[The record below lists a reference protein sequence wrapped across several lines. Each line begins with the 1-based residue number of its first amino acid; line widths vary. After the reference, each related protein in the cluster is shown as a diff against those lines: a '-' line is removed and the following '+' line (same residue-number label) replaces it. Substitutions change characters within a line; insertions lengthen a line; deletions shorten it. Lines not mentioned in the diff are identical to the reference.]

1 MNSFG
6 QAESEFIGS
15 KSCQGCH
22 EEAFNYW
29 QNSHH
34 DLAMQPASENTVLGD
49 FNGVEFDY
57 HGSITRFSNDDSGFW
72 VTTQGPDGILEKF
85 PVEYVFGVY
94 PLQQY
99 LIPLAGGRLQALTI
113 AWDARPQSEGGQR
126 WYHLYPDEFISHSDP
141 LHWTGPYH
149 NWNARCAECHST
161 NVRKN
166 YNVETDSYD
175 TSYSE
180 IDVGCEACHSAG
192 RAHIEAVEQGRVGEV
207 EHGGFEVSLKGNMF
221 WERLPGASVA
231 SSSKKASP
239 MQVENCGRC
248 HSRRRTL
255 GDYRYG
261 HSLLDT
267 HSLAML
273 SPPLYHP
280 DGQIRD
286 EVYVYGSFIQSKMYD
301 AGVVC
306 TNCHEPHSNQLKVE
320 GNALCGQCHNAGQF
334 DTPDHHRH
342 SNSSE
347 GAQCVN
353 CHMPEQVYM
362 GVDKRRDHSMR
373 IPRPDISIQIGSP
386 NACIQCHTSQ
396 SNEWA
401 VDALL
406 HWGMETRDGKVHI
419 GVIFDNARKGDPTA
433 LSKIHDLALDP
444 NNNAI
449 WRGTAAELLGQY
461 RAVKTG
467 SAANEL
473 LQSANPLLRASAVRS
488 TENLPLVQRFR
499 ILQPHLNETNDSVIM
514 EIARVLSE
522 IPLAQIPPADASV
535 LTSIFNRYLNIQ
547 SDHLDLPSVQ
557 VQLGNFYSKRGYPER
572 AESAYRAAI
581 RINPQV
587 TGAYI
592 NLADLKRSEGDDVA
606 AGKILFNAV
615 KRFPTDADILHA
627 LGLLEIRRKNYDAA
641 LEFLKSAS
649 AYASDNIQYRY
660 IYAVALHDL
669 GQAERSIKELEAAL
683 NLSAY
688 SSNILLALVAYSL
701 ELEQYPQA
709 KTYSERLVSLDPLNN
724 RYLQLYQDISA
735 MSDN

>member
-1 MNSFG
+1 M
-6 QAESEFIGS
+6 GS

-22 EEAFNYW
+22 EQAFNDW
-29 QNSHH
+29 RNSHH
-34 DLAMQPASENTVLGD
+34 DLAMQPASEDTVLGD

-57 HGSITRFSNDDSGFW
+57 HGSITRFSKDDSGFW
-72 VTTQGPDGILEKF
+72 VTTQGSDGILEKF

-99 LIPLAGGRLQALTI
+99 LIPLDGGRLQALTI
-113 AWDARPQSEGGQR
+113 AWDSRPQTEGGQR

-161 NVRKN
+161 HVRKN
-166 YNVETDSYD
+166 YNLETDSYD

-180 IDVGCEACHSAG
+180 IDVGCEACHSPG
-192 RAHIEAVEQGRVGEV
+192 RAHIEAVEQGRLGEV

-221 WERLPGASVA
+221 WERSPGASVA

-239 MQVENCGRC
+239 MQIENCGRC

-255 GDYRYG
+255 GDYHYG

-267 HSLAML
+267 HSLEML

-280 DGQIRD
+280 DGQILD

-301 AGVVC
+301 TGVVC
-306 TNCHEPHSNQLKVE
+306 TNCHEPHSNQLKAE
-320 GNALCGQCHNAGQF
+320 GNALCGQCHDADRF

-342 SNSSE
+342 LSPSE

-401 VDALL
+401 VNALSQ
-406 HWGMETRDGKVHI
+406 WGVDNTDTEAHI

-449 WRGTAAELLGQY
+449 WRGSAAEMLGQH
-461 RAVKTG
+461 RTKD
-467 SAANEL
+467 AAPVAKKL
-473 LQSANPLLRASAVRS
+473 LNSSNPLLRASAARLV
-488 TENLPLVQRFR
+488 ENLPLVQRFQ
-499 ILQPHLNETNDSVIM
+499 ILRPHLNETNDSVIM

-522 IPLAQIPPADASV
+522 VPLAQIPPSDASA
-535 LTSIFNRYLNIQ
+535 LTSIFKRYLNIQ

-557 VQLGNFYSKRGYPER
+557 IQLGNFYSKRGYPGR

-606 AGKILFNAV
+606 AGKILLDAV
-615 KRFPTDADILHA
+615 RRFPTDADILHA
-627 LGLLEIRRKNYDAA
+627 LGLLEVRRKNYDSA

-649 AYASDNIQYRY
+649 EYGSNNSQYRY

-669 GQAERSIKELEAAL
+669 GQPDQSIKELQAAL
-683 NLSAY
+683 AISAY
-688 SSNILLALVAYSL
+688 SSNILFALTTYSL
-701 ELEQYPQA
+701 ELERYREA
-709 KTYSERLVSLDPLNN
+709 KKYSERLVSLDPLNN
-724 RYLQLYQDISA
+724 RYLQLYQDVSA
-735 MSDN
+735 MSDD